1 MVTAVTQFDLL
12 LTVFSFFLLGS
23 RGSYPKPRLTHSTR
37 GGTVGAHLGEDR
49 RGRTDTVPEKGLC
62 GGGAPPSGEVAR
74 RWVLWARED
83 EPAQGL
89 AAGRFLVSSP
99 VPRCRLPVGDLGCR
113 RAAWASKGAV
123 GSPRERR
130 AAARV
135 ADWGCGCRL
144 EVVVDLV
151 ALNG

>member
-1 MVTAVTQFDLL
+1 MRILKAAIHIHEQAWISHQTI
-12 LTVFSFFLLGS
+12 
-23 RGSYPKPRLTHSTR
+23 
-37 GGTVGAHLGEDR
+37 LGEDR

-135 ADWGCGCRL
+135 TG
-144 EVVVDLV
+144 
-151 ALNG
+151 